1 MRVMYQATR
10 ELRAAPGRTA
20 LITVTVGLIA
30 VLVTMLSAL
39 AAGLSH
45 QSTSALVDALG
56 PDDAVI
62 VADAGSPSLAA
73 SRLTGAQVDAA
84 KSVGSA
90 EAWSLGR
97 ARVGDEPVF
106 VFPDHSLGTN
116 EIRPSDAVAGDL
128 PESGTTTF

>member
-62 VADAGSPSLAA
+62 VAHNDVTGQHGRVATGDCHIVFPGHMLAA
-73 SRLTGAQVDAA
+73 QDGGVGALGEDGQTDFFDRRVVTYTAVGNHTGSTAA
-84 KSVGSA
+84 
-90 EAWSLGR
+90 
-97 ARVGDEPVF
+97 
-106 VFPDHSLGTN
+106 LGT
-116 EIRPSDAVAGDL
+116 
-128 PESGTTTF
+128 

>member
-30 VLVTMLSAL
+30 VIVTMLSAL

-45 QSTSALVDALG
+45 QTTSALVDALG

-62 VADAGSPSLAA
+62 VAEHRHPVAGRF
-73 SRLTGAQVDAA
+73 RLTTAQVNAA
-84 KSVGSA
+84 VRR
-90 EAWSLGR
+90 LGR
-97 ARVGDEPVF
+97 GVVRGP
-106 VFPDHSLGTN
+106 
-116 EIRPSDAVAGDL
+116 RPRRR
-128 PESGTTTF
+128 